1 MFILYMVEIFVYGS
15 LLEKSIQNTVLGR
28 EVPQKED
35 TLHDFI
41 KTDHSV
47 FLIYPTIKE
56 HVGGSVV
63 GRVLEV
69 GDYDVNTLDR
79 YESNLYKKI
88 KVTLASGTEALTYI
102 ENKD

>member
-1 MFILYMVEIFVYGS
+1 MVKIFVYGS
-15 LLEKSIQNTVLGR
+15 LLEKNIQNMVLGR

-35 TLHDFI
+35 TLHDYM

-47 FLIYPTIKE
+47 FLIYPTIKA
-56 HVGGSVV
+56 HMGDSVD
-63 GRVLEV
+63 GRVLDV
-69 GDYDVNTLDR
+69 SDYDVNTLDR

-88 KVTLASGTEALTYI
+88 KVQLESGTEALTYI

>member
-1 MFILYMVEIFVYGS
+1 MVKIFVYGS
-15 LLEKSIQNTVLGR
+15 LLEKSIQNMVLGR

-35 TLHDFI
+35 TLHDYM

-47 FLIYPTIKE
+47 FLIYPTIKK
-56 HVGGSVV
+56 HTGDSVN

-69 GDYDVNTLDR
+69 GDYDINTLDR

-88 KVTLASGTEALTYI
+88 NVKLASGTEALTYI